1 MYCQSKSKCKT
12 VSKNQSY
19 PISSCR
25 KVVHSNFFLFGS
37 IYLQEKPTHVSLQ
50 FRLIHICIEVEGP
63 IFSDVCIYYFH
74 KWKMEDLVFND
85 IFFEIGFCFRFLEA
99 AQSQQSLTPKIYNAT
114 DQKDKTLYYQLI
126 YISTPQ
132 NNLKKKTPQKSQ
144 KSVKCAISAL
154 SLINYIRIGALK
166 KPCCKSIF

>member
-1 MYCQSKSKCKT
+1 M
-12 VSKNQSY
+12 
-19 PISSCR
+19 
-25 KVVHSNFFLFGS
+25 
-37 IYLQEKPTHVSLQ
+37 SLH

-74 KWKMEDLVFND
+74 KWKLEDLVSND

-126 YISTPQ
+126 YFNAPKQ
-132 NNLKKKTPQKSQ
+132 LKKTPQKSQ
-144 KSVKCAISAL
+144 MCNFRAQPDKLHKNRCSKEEAML
-154 SLINYIRIGALK
+154 
-166 KPCCKSIF
+166 

>member
-19 PISSCR
+19 PISSWR

-37 IYLQEKPTHVSLQ
+37 IYLEEEPTHVSLH

-74 KWKMEDLVFND
+74 KWKLEDLVSND

-126 YISTPQ
+126 YFNAQ
-132 NNLKKKTPQKSQ
+132 KQFKKTPQNAPKKSNVQ
-144 KSVKCAISAL
+144 FPRSAW
-154 SLINYIRIGALK
+154 
-166 KPCCKSIF
+166 